1 MKANE
6 ARPLFR
12 TLALCMALPCWAVL
26 ILLLMSVNEAGV
38 LDWQFASGMLVG
50 AVSFSYIAFA
60 GYMPKFLLGLFSY
73 GAVRDKNLK

>member
-12 TLALCMALPCWAVL
+12 ILALCIALPCWFVL
-26 ILLLMSVNEAGV
+26 ILFLISVNEAGV
-38 LDWQFASGMLVG
+38 LDWQFASGMLLG

-60 GYMPKFLLGLFSY
+60 GYMPKFLLSLFSH
-73 GAVRDKNLK
+73 GGIRDKHLK